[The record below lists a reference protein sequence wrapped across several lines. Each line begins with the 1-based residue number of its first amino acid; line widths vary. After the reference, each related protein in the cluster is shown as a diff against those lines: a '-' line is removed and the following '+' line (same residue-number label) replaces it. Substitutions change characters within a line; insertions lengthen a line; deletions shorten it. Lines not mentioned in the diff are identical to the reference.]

1 MKRISKS
8 LMIISILIFTFSSC
22 KNFSDLEKNPNK
34 PTSLVPPSLIL
45 NNVLGQ
51 MYNQDEGPWSDVMKW
66 NQFYI
71 SNYNYYGNNQYSWVT
86 TDFQYLTLFN
96 VVKMEQ
102 EAKKTYG
109 KDLNPYR
116 AIGKFLRAYYYN
128 WMSERVGD
136 IPTEATGALQG
147 STNLTPTY
155 ESQKKVYIEILQ
167 SLEESNAD
175 FTQLIANNDGTLAG
189 DIYLNN
195 SLTKWQKAV
204 NTFKLRILISLSK
217 KENDA
222 ELNIK
227 QKFADIISNPGK
239 YPVMTSNDDN
249 MKFNYSQSYNLNLYP
264 LLPSNLSS
272 YNFRNNISSTF
283 LTITDSLADPRT
295 FIAAT
300 PAPERL
306 NAGLSINDFGAYI
319 GGASGADMATLGS
332 DAQQKA
338 KYSYVN
344 AVRYSNSSVL
354 PEAYI
359 LLGYPELCFNI
370 AEGLN
375 RGWAIGK
382 NTETYYTNGISASM
396 QWFGISDG
404 GSINI
409 GDLDGKP
416 LGSVSTS
423 LTNYFSQSTVKYA
436 GDNAIGLKQILVQ
449 KYLAFFQNSG
459 LEAFFNHRR
468 TGFPQFSIGI
478 GTGNGG
484 RLPIRWQYPLSEKT
498 TNSANYNAAIA
509 SQKFST
515 DDINQNIWLLQ

>member
-1 MKRISKS
+1 MKSKS
-8 LMIISILIFTFSSC
+8 IIIGVLLFAFSSC
-22 KNFSDLEKNPNK
+22 QNFSDLEKNPNK

-51 MYNQDEGPWSDVMKW
+51 IYNQDQGPWSDVMKW

-86 TDFQYLTLFN
+86 TDFQYLTLYN
-96 VVKMEQ
+96 VLKMEQ

-109 KDLNPYR
+109 KELNPYR

-128 WMSERVGD
+128 WMTERVGD
-136 IPTEATGALQG
+136 IPTETTGALQG

-155 ESQKKVYIEILQ
+155 ESQKKVYQEILQ
-167 SLEESNAD
+167 YLEDSNTD
-175 FTQLIANNDGTLAG
+175 FAQLIANNDGTLSG
-189 DIYLNN
+189 DIYLDNN
-195 SLTKWQKAV
+195 LVKWQKAV

-217 KENDA
+217 KEADSD
-222 ELNIK
+222 LNIK
-227 QKFADIISNPGK
+227 QKFADIINNATK

-249 MKFNYSQSYNLNLYP
+249 MKFTYSQSYNLNLYP

-283 LTITDSLADPRT
+283 LNLTDSLKDPRT
-295 FIAAT
+295 FVAAT
-300 PAPERL
+300 PSPAQL
-306 NAGLSINDFGAYI
+306 TAGKTINDFDSYV
-319 GGASGADMATLGS
+319 GGASGVDMATLGS

-344 AVRYSNSSVL
+344 AIRYSNSSVL
-354 PEAYI
+354 PEPYI
-359 LLGYPELCFNI
+359 IIGYPELCFNI

-375 RGWAIGK
+375 KGWATGK
-382 NTETYYTNGISASM
+382 STDTYYTNGIMASM

-404 GSINI
+404 GSINV

-416 LGSVSTS
+416 LGSVPVS
-423 LTNYFSQSTVKYA
+423 LTNYFAQPTIKYA
-436 GDNAIGLKQILVQ
+436 GDNPTGLKQILKQ

-459 LEAFFNHRR
+459 LEAFFNQRR

-484 RLPIRWQYPLSEKT
+484 KLPIRWQYPLSEKT
-498 TNSANYNAAIA
+498 TNGSNYSAAVS
-509 SQKFST
+509 SQQFSA
-515 DDINQNIWLLQ
+515 DDINQTLWLLK